1 MFKKMLIW
9 FRDKRTKKW
18 RERIWNPPHHDVID
32 TNEAV
37 YIDNKRITNV
47 ISPDGVKA
55 ERQGETATIVTISFI
70 AKSYRKI
77 N

>member
-1 MFKKMLIW
+1 MVPRQKNKEMAVSL
-9 FRDKRTKKW
+9 
-18 RERIWNPPHHDVID
+18 NDVIE

>member
-1 MFKKMLIW
+1 MELPVVIGSVETNGRLFQ
-9 FRDKRTKKW
+9 KRGT
-18 RERIWNPPHHDVID
+18 IVVVDMID
-32 TNEAV
+32 SHEAV